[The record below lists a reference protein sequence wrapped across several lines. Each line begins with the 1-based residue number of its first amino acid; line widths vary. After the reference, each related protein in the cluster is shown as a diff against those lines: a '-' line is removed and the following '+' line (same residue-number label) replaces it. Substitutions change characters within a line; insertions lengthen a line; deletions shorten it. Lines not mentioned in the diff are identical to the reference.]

1 MWCTCTHLK
10 TSTSLIFA
18 YMTDCKY
25 MYIHLFY
32 GHAWVIP
39 MEQQQVEV
47 SRSFQPP
54 QRAGQVL
61 CERTSVE
68 PWSLVACRVAGFPY
82 EVHVLAAEVRVIVLL
97 SGRRR
102 RRGSALIAITTATA
116 ACTAATKISTMIVVM
131 VVLLVA
137 AIRGDK
143 SGVLALLC
151 CFRQFSVQPFPHRT
165 FSRTS

>member
-10 TSTSLIFA
+10 TSTSLIVA